1 MGQRNGSQK
10 VGPLARVSLPG
21 PGTLLCATR
30 CDPIENIS
38 HPCGQMCLR
47 DWLLQEFDPVIKPAL
62 MHNGITRITRHV
74 ENAEARSNLLGTS
87 PKFPPVHTRHDHIR
101 EHQIDACGIVV

>member
-1 MGQRNGSQK
+1 MRRHCSADGRIEPDATSGGSGEGEGGGGGREEGGGRRNGSQK

-47 DWLLQEFDPVIKPAL
+47 DWLLQEFDPVTKPAL
-62 MHNGITRITRHV
+62 MHNGITRIT
-74 ENAEARSNLLGTS
+74 
-87 PKFPPVHTRHDHIR
+87 
-101 EHQIDACGIVV
+101 

>member
-1 MGQRNGSQK
+1 MGARDGSQK
-10 VGPLARVSLPG
+10 VGPLAPVSLPG

-62 MHNGITRITRHV
+62 MHNGITRIT
-74 ENAEARSNLLGTS
+74 
-87 PKFPPVHTRHDHIR
+87 
-101 EHQIDACGIVV
+101 